1 MMENESFEK
10 RSQIIFERSDTDKIN
25 VNGELIGKI
34 IGYRFHILIRDK
46 APLDGILSRE
56 DVELIYELYS
66 SEGANL
72 TQREV
77 ARYFPKYTFQE
88 FKRILRAF
96 NITKACS
103 PIAPHQFEERDVED
117 LITITLQNK
126 ENNYLRR
133 IEHERNRLIEAKFK
147 ETLKKYDDLR
157 KEVEDF
163 KCFLSDINIEFDLKI
178 PIAHP
183 DNPTDNTLLVYL
195 SDMHIGADV
204 SKYSIY
210 SNEYNE
216 KVVMHRMEQVIN
228 RIYELAIEFKCSN
241 IIVCNL
247 GDSLDGYNAETTRG
261 GHILPQNMDN
271 KDQFK
276 NFLQVMIELFSSLS
290 TCGIFQS
297 IQYVVVDGGNHDGD
311 VGYIANKALIASLEV
326 LNPQIKSIIFDKFID
341 FFTVNKHTFILCHG
355 KDAVDMF
362 KNMPLTL
369 NVKTENQI
377 NEFIDYNQL
386 SGNIHFIK
394 GDLHQSA
401 TTYGRRFRYKSVGSF
416 FGSSAWMHKNFGL
429 TLPSVDFDIL
439 KDDTIFETKLILYP

>member
-228 RIYELAIEFKCSN
+228 RIYELAIKFKCSN

-297 IQYVVVDGGNHDGD
+297 IQYVVVDGGNHKN
-311 VGYIANKALIASLEV
+311 IIKFNNINCALEKKFSSETELIA
-326 LNPQIKSIIFDKFID
+326 
-341 FFTVNKHTFILCHG
+341 G
-355 KDAVDMF
+355 KPEMV
-362 KNMPLTL
+362 
-369 NVKTENQI
+369 I
-377 NEFIDYNQL
+377 
-386 SGNIHFIK
+386 
-394 GDLHQSA
+394 
-401 TTYGRRFRYKSVGSF
+401 
-416 FGSSAWMHKNFGL
+416 SSQA
-429 TLPSVDFDIL
+429 
-439 KDDTIFETKLILYP
+439 